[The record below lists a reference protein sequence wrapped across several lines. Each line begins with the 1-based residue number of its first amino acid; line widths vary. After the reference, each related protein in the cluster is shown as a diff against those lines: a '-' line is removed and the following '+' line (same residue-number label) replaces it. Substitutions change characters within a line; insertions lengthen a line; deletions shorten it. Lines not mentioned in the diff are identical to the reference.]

1 MHILNLDLHWKK
13 ELPWTGSKTRTEEQ
27 SELSELSTKGLLFF
41 IAVLQALGM
50 RQIYEEFAL
59 NVIMYGTNIT
69 GFEWH

>member
-1 MHILNLDLHWKK
+1 V
-13 ELPWTGSKTRTEEQ
+13 SRAC
-27 SELSELSTKGLLFF
+27 FF

-59 NVIMYGTNIT
+59 NVIMSGTNIT